1 MGNNTKYAAP
11 GTYSAG
17 VPMQA
22 AQDVVGASVES
33 QRVVSPVAE
42 SQRVVDPVVESQ
54 EVFKPPYVAKSEY
67 KDVTTRT
74 ITTDPETGVVTDITT
89 TSPTL
94 FPSIGPDGQPVYVPS
109 ADPSADPKLVTR
121 YDSNGRPIYVPS
133 TDPTA
138 APTLIPSYDSNG
150 QPVYVPSTDPTASPA
165 LIPRYD
171 SNGRPIYVPSSDP
184 AAQPSLVPRYD
195 KNGQPVYV
203 AGKDPNKFSY
213 PQNSF
218 YGYLEAVIESSSAKT
233 LASPTLLVQE
243 GQAAKVET
251 GTSVITGVTATE
263 TANGSTQFENTRENA
278 GLTLDV
284 SVDKIDDN
292 GFVTMNIS
300 PTISIP
306 EEAGKQQGVPIF
318 NITGRSLSSGRVR
331 LRDRQTLVLTGVIRE
346 TDFAR
351 VQKWP
356 ILGDLPIL
364 GQLFRQSF
372 SGKDKQELVIL
383 VTPSIVDDEAG
394 GAYGYGYRPST
405 REARQ
410 LMGPR

>member
-1 MGNNTKYAAP
+1 MGNTFIVSESGKAFMNFGDYKPGSSRGVGNYRDPRPGRNSNPYAAP
-11 GTYSAG
+11 GTYAADI
-17 VPMQA
+17 PMQA
-22 AQDVVGASVES
+22 AQDVV
-33 QRVVSPVAE
+33 
-42 SQRVVDPVVESQ
+42 DPVVEANDVVGAVV
-54 EVFKPPYVAKSEY
+54 EKNNVFNPPFVEKQREETTS
-67 KDVTTRT
+67 VTDATT
-74 ITTDPETGVVTDITT
+74 GITTVTK
-89 TSPTL
+89 TL
-94 FPSIGPDGQPVYVPS
+94 VPVIKDGQPVYVRSNDPQAAPALVPVYDKDGQRVYVPT
-109 ADPSADPKLVTR
+109 ADPTVAPSLVPR
-121 YDSNGRPIYVPS
+121 
-133 TDPTA
+133 
-138 APTLIPSYDSNG
+138 YDSNG
-150 QPVYVPSTDPTASPA
+150 QPIYVSSTDPAAS
-165 LIPRYD
+165 
-171 SNGRPIYVPSSDP
+171 
-184 AAQPSLVPRYD
+184 QTLVPRYD

-213 PQNSF
+213 PQNSL

-251 GTSVITGVTATE
+251 GTSVITGVKATE

-284 SVDKIDDN
+284 NVDKIDDN
-292 GFVTMNIS
+292 GFVTMNIA

-306 EEAGKQQGVPIF
+306 EEAGMQQGVPIF

-394 GAYGYGYRPST
+394 GAYGYGYTPST